1 MPPWKRARVLRRA
14 RVGLAALLLV
24 VAGLMAIPRPPG
36 SIGAGGVEVLVAAHD
51 MAGGVLAATDLR
63 TARLPPAAVPAGAL
77 PVDGSAVG
85 RMLAG
90 AVRRGE
96 PLTDARVVG
105 PESARLA
112 GDPGSVAAP
121 IRLADAAVAGLV
133 HPGDRVDVVAVTGS
147 GATSTVASGAQVL
160 AVPPIPDGEGQ
171 DGALIVL
178 AVPEW
183 AAARV
188 VASAL
193 EARLAITLR
202 SP

>member
-1 MPPWKRARVLRRA
+1 LLRRA
-14 RVGLAALLLV
+14 RAGLAGLLLV
-24 VAGLMAIPRPPG
+24 LAGLMAMPRPPESMG
-36 SIGAGGVEVLVAAHD
+36 RGGVEILVAAHD
-51 MAGGVLAATDLR
+51 MAGGVLTATDLR
-63 TARLPPAAVPAGAL
+63 TARLPAAAVPAGAL
-77 PVDGSAVG
+77 PADGSAVG
-85 RMLAG
+85 RLLAG

-105 PESARLA
+105 PELARLA
-112 GDPGSVAAP
+112 GGPGSVAAP
-121 IRLADAAVAGLV
+121 IRVADAAMVGLV

-147 GATSTVASGAQVL
+147 GGTSTVASGAEVL
-160 AVPPIPDGEGQ
+160 AVPPMPDGDLE

-202 SP
+202 AP

>member
-1 MPPWKRARVLRRA
+1 
-14 RVGLAALLLV
+14 
-24 VAGLMAIPRPPG
+24 
-36 SIGAGGVEVLVAAHD
+36 
-51 MAGGVLAATDLR
+51 
-63 TARLPPAAVPAGAL
+63 L
-77 PVDGSAVG
+77 PVDGSAIG

-105 PESARLA
+105 PELARLA

-121 IRLADAAVAGLV
+121 IRLADAAVVGLV

-147 GATSTVASGAQVL
+147 GATSTVASGVKVL
-160 AVPPIPDGEGQ
+160 AVPPVPDGEAR
-171 DGALIVL
+171 DGSLIVL

-202 SP
+202 AH

>member
-1 MPPWKRARVLRRA
+1 MPRWARARLLRRA
-14 RVGLAALLLV
+14 RVGLAALLLAL
-24 VAGLMAIPRPPG
+24 AGLLAIPRPPG
-36 SIGAGGVEVLVAAHD
+36 SSAPGGVEVLVAAHD
-51 MAGGVLAATDLR
+51 MAGGVLTATDLR

-85 RMLAG
+85 RQLAG

-96 PLTDARVVG
+96 TLTDARVVG
-105 PESARLA
+105 PTLARLA
-112 GDPGSVAAP
+112 GGPGAVAAP
-121 IRLADAAVAGLV
+121 IRLADATVAGLV
-133 HPGDRVDVVAVTGS
+133 HQGDRVDVVAVTGS
-147 GATSTVASGAQVL
+147 GATSTVVSGAEVL
-160 AVPPIPDGEGQ
+160 AVPPLPDGEAR

-183 AAARV
+183 TAARV

-202 SP
+202 AP